1 MLVFCYIVPELPRP
15 RRRLTDLI
23 VSSSRQQTSPAV
35 NNKSWRLRFLLTPSE
50 ILTHDNKVTGVRFL
64 KNKLTVSLVC
74 YPTGSPTPYYDHIEI
89 IIEIQISVFR

>member
-23 VSSSRQQTSPAV
+23 VSSSRQQTSPAA

-50 ILTHDNKVTGVRFL
+50 ILTHDNRVTGVRFL
-64 KNKLTVSLVC
+64 KNKLTVSLVS
-74 YPTGSPTPYYDHIEI
+74 YPTESPCDHII
-89 IIEIQISVFR
+89 NYGA

>member
-1 MLVFCYIVPELPRP
+1 MLVFCYIVLELPRP

-23 VSSSRQQTSPAV
+23 VSSSRQTSPAA

-50 ILTHDNKVTGVRFL
+50 ILTHENKVSGVRFL

-74 YPTGSPTPYYDHIEI
+74 YPTESPCDHII
-89 IIEIQISVFR
+89 FYGA